1 MKGLI
6 FAAGLGTR
14 LRPVTDTRPK
24 ALVTIHGKTLLE
36 YAVEKFVAAGITQI
50 VINVH
55 HFAGMIMDF
64 VRERNGFGADISFSD
79 ESDLLRETGGGIR
92 HAGPLLDGSGPF
104 LVHNVDILSNLD
116 IAAMTRNGDGS
127 ALATLLVSDRKTG
140 RYLLF
145 DAGGSLVA
153 WMNVKSGEVRSPFAG
168 LRRPPQENTAF
179 DYEDF
184 VASHGLAMH
193 AFDGV
198 HLISQEIFGL
208 MAQWPERFSIID
220 FYLSVCDTHRIAAYM
235 QPGLQIVD
243 VGKPESL
250 MEAESRFFPIR

>member
-92 HAGPLLDGSGPF
+92 HAGPLLGDGNF
-104 LVHNVDILSNLD
+104 LVHNVDIVSNLD
-116 IAAMTRNGDGS
+116 LRAFYDAFPDG
-127 ALATLLVSDRKTG
+127 ALAMLAVSRRETS

-145 DAGGSLVA
+145 DDDMRLAGWTNTA
-153 WMNVKSGEVRSPFAG
+153 TGEVRSPYPDLDPASCTKYAFAG
-168 LRRPPQENTAF
+168 IHVLAHK
-179 DYEDF
+179 
-184 VASHGLAMH
+184 ALGL
-193 AFDGV
+193 
-198 HLISQEIFGL
+198 FGAEGFGEKFPV
-208 MAQWPERFSIID
+208 MD
-220 FYLSVCDTHRIAAYM
+220 FYLKVADRYPVCGFVQDDLKI
-235 QPGLQIVD
+235 ID
-243 VGKPESL
+243 VGKPQSL
-250 MEAESRFFPIR
+250 AALEEGPFWKV